1 MNPAFASSPL
11 SIVLVQEPAKIS
23 NIDLSHKHKNF
34 SYSVQFQTR
43 TLVLCTRME
52 NLKYFFVSSFVLL
65 CCLRDAK
72 SEKSDNEIDKSTWTP
87 KLRDPVKVKYFIKF
101 VPASFSSK
109 CRISVWNCKQNN
121 SFSALSS
128 QLMQFIEVSQ
138 KNWSR
143 EKINGVGLFK
153 NKVKSSCVCTLDF
166 TSELQNSYYYSFDGR
181 RKCPD
186 NMKIISYTKKLK
198 TTELKNSII
207 FFWLE
212 YHVISLVTI

>member
-72 SEKSDNEIDKSTWTP
+72 SDKSDNEIDKTKWTP
-87 KLRDPVKVKYFIKF
+87 KLRDPVKVKFFIKS

-109 CRISVWNCKQNN
+109 CRIAVWNCN
-121 SFSALSS
+121 SS
-128 QLMQFIEVSQ
+128 QPAIHWSFAE
-138 KNWSR
+138 KSR
-143 EKINGVGLFK
+143 EKINRVGLFK
-153 NKVKSSCVCTLDF
+153 NKVKSSCFCTLDF

-186 NMKIISYTKKLK
+186 NMKIILRQIYFLIRKS
-198 TTELKNSII
+198 
-207 FFWLE
+207 
-212 YHVISLVTI
+212 

>member
-11 SIVLVQEPAKIS
+11 SFVLVQEPAKIS

-72 SEKSDNEIDKSTWTP
+72 SDKSDNEIDKTKWTP
-87 KLRDPVKVKYFIKF
+87 KLRDPVKVKFFIKS

-109 CRISVWNCKQNN
+109 CRIAVWNCN
-121 SFSALSS
+121 SS
-128 QLMQFIEVSQ
+128 QPAIHWSFAE
-138 KNWSR
+138 KSR
-143 EKINGVGLFK
+143 EKINRVGLFK
-153 NKVKSSCVCTLDF
+153 NKVKSSCFCTLDF

-186 NMKIISYTKKLK
+186 NMKIILRQIYFLIRKS
-198 TTELKNSII
+198 
-207 FFWLE
+207 
-212 YHVISLVTI
+212 

>member
-52 NLKYFFVSSFVLL
+52 NWKYFFVSSFVLL

-72 SEKSDNEIDKSTWTP
+72 SDKSDNEIDKTKWTP
-87 KLRDPVKVKYFIKF
+87 KLRDPVKVKFFIKS

-109 CRISVWNCKQNN
+109 CRIAVWNCN
-121 SFSALSS
+121 SS
-128 QLMQFIEVSQ
+128 QPAIHWSFAE
-138 KNWSR
+138 KSR
-143 EKINGVGLFK
+143 EKINRVGLFK
-153 NKVKSSCVCTLDF
+153 NKVKSSCFCTLDF

-186 NMKIISYTKKLK
+186 NMKIILRQIYFLIRKS
-198 TTELKNSII
+198 
-207 FFWLE
+207 
-212 YHVISLVTI
+212 

>member
-11 SIVLVQEPAKIS
+11 SFVLVQEPAKIS

-52 NLKYFFVSSFVLL
+52 NWKYFFVSSFVLL

-72 SEKSDNEIDKSTWTP
+72 SDKSDNEIDKTKWTP
-87 KLRDPVKVKYFIKF
+87 KLRDPVKVKFFIKS

-109 CRISVWNCKQNN
+109 CRIAVWNCN
-121 SFSALSS
+121 SS
-128 QLMQFIEVSQ
+128 QPAIHWSFAE
-138 KNWSR
+138 KSR
-143 EKINGVGLFK
+143 EKINRVGLFR
-153 NKVKSSCVCTLDF
+153 NKVKSSCFCTLDF

-186 NMKIISYTKKLK
+186 NMKIILRQIYFLIRKS
-198 TTELKNSII
+198 
-207 FFWLE
+207 
-212 YHVISLVTI
+212 

>member
-11 SIVLVQEPAKIS
+11 SFVLVQEPAKIA

-52 NLKYFFVSSFVLL
+52 NWKYFFVSSFVLL

-72 SEKSDNEIDKSTWTP
+72 SDKSDIEIDKTKWTP
-87 KLRDPVKVKYFIKF
+87 KLRDPVKVKFFIKS

-109 CRISVWNCKQNN
+109 CRIAVWNCN
-121 SFSALSS
+121 SS
-128 QLMQFIEVSQ
+128 QPAIHWSFAE
-138 KNWSR
+138 KSR
-143 EKINGVGLFK
+143 EKINRVGLFR
-153 NKVKSSCVCTLDF
+153 NKVKSSCFCTLDF
-166 TSELQNSYYYSFDGR
+166 TSELQNSCYYSFDGR

-186 NMKIISYTKKLK
+186 NMKIILRQIYFLIRKS
-198 TTELKNSII
+198 
-207 FFWLE
+207 
-212 YHVISLVTI
+212 

>member
-11 SIVLVQEPAKIS
+11 SFVLVQEPAKIS

-72 SEKSDNEIDKSTWTP
+72 SDKSDNEIDKTKWTP
-87 KLRDPVKVKYFIKF
+87 KLRDPVKVKFFIKS

-109 CRISVWNCKQNN
+109 CRIAVWNCN
-121 SFSALSS
+121 SS
-128 QLMQFIEVSQ
+128 QPAIHWSFAE
-138 KNWSR
+138 KSR
-143 EKINGVGLFK
+143 EKINRVGLFR
-153 NKVKSSCVCTLDF
+153 NKVKSSCFCTLDF

-186 NMKIISYTKKLK
+186 NMKIILRQIYFLIRKS
-198 TTELKNSII
+198 
-207 FFWLE
+207 
-212 YHVISLVTI
+212 

>member
-11 SIVLVQEPAKIS
+11 SFVLVQEPAKIS

-52 NLKYFFVSSFVLL
+52 NWKYFFVSSFVLL

-72 SEKSDNEIDKSTWTP
+72 SDKSDNEIDKTKWTP
-87 KLRDPVKVKYFIKF
+87 KLRDPVKVKFFIKS

-109 CRISVWNCKQNN
+109 CRIAVWNCN
-121 SFSALSS
+121 SS
-128 QLMQFIEVSQ
+128 QPAIHWSFAE
-138 KNWSR
+138 KSR
-143 EKINGVGLFK
+143 EKINRVGLFR
-153 NKVKSSCVCTLDF
+153 NKVKSSCFCTLDF

-186 NMKIISYTKKLK
+186 NMKMILRQIYFLMRKS
-198 TTELKNSII
+198 
-207 FFWLE
+207 
-212 YHVISLVTI
+212 

>member
-11 SIVLVQEPAKIS
+11 SFVLVQEPAKIS

-52 NLKYFFVSSFVLL
+52 NWKYFFVSSFVLL

-72 SEKSDNEIDKSTWTP
+72 SDKSDNEIDKTKWTP
-87 KLRDPVKVKYFIKF
+87 KLRDPVKVKFFIKS

-109 CRISVWNCKQNN
+109 CRIAVWNCN
-121 SFSALSS
+121 SS
-128 QLMQFIEVSQ
+128 QPAIHWSFAE
-138 KNWSR
+138 KSR
-143 EKINGVGLFK
+143 EKINRVGLFR
-153 NKVKSSCVCTLDF
+153 NKVKSSCFCTLDF
-166 TSELQNSYYYSFDGR
+166 TSELQNSYYYSLDGR

-186 NMKIISYTKKLK
+186 NMKMILRQIYFLMRKS
-198 TTELKNSII
+198 
-207 FFWLE
+207 
-212 YHVISLVTI
+212 

>member
-11 SIVLVQEPAKIS
+11 SFVLVQEPAKIS

-52 NLKYFFVSSFVLL
+52 NWKYFFVSSFVLL

-72 SEKSDNEIDKSTWTP
+72 SDKSDNEIDKTKWTP
-87 KLRDPVKVKYFIKF
+87 KLRDPVKVKFFIKS

-109 CRISVWNCKQNN
+109 CRIAVWNCN
-121 SFSALSS
+121 SS
-128 QLMQFIEVSQ
+128 QPAIHWSFAE
-138 KNWSR
+138 KSR
-143 EKINGVGLFK
+143 EKINRVGLFK
-153 NKVKSSCVCTLDF
+153 NKVKSSCFCTLDF

-186 NMKIISYTKKLK
+186 NMKIILRQIYFLIRKS
-198 TTELKNSII
+198 
-207 FFWLE
+207 
-212 YHVISLVTI
+212 